1 MGGTKADLLRGTL
14 DMLVLKALALEPLHG
29 LAVSQGI
36 AIGRAHLVSHAT
48 LEVAHYSVRERDVPR
63 EIARFEEALATVR
76 AELGVLTAEA
86 GTPGSPSELAA
97 LVNVHAM
104 FLDDPMLAEVPKE
117 LIRARLCNAEWALVQ
132 QMDQLVAQ
140 FDEIDD
146 SYLRERKQDIVQVV
160 ERVLRA
166 LLGQPRRISRQG
178 GKAGKDDLAELVI
191 VAHDLSPADTIQF
204 KSLKIAGF
212 VTDLGGA
219 TSHTAIVARSL
230 AIPAVVGLHHARPLI
245 SEKDLIIVDGTR
257 GVLIVDPD
265 ARVLEEYRLRKREL
279 ELERSK
285 LKRLK
290 TARAMTLDNVE
301 VSLQANIELPQD
313 IEQVKAVAA
322 DGVGLF
328 RTEFLFM
335 NRDTLPS
342 EDEQFEAYRQVAKAL
357 AGKPVTIRTL
367 DIGADKEA
375 RALAGRVERQAP
387 NPALGLRAI
396 RYCLAEP
403 QIFLAQLR
411 AILRASNFGKVQI
424 LVPMLAHVTE
434 ITQTLAMVEQAK
446 QQLRE
451 RRCKFDETVAV
462 GGMIEIPAAALC
474 LGVFVKR
481 LQFLSIGT
489 NDLIQ
494 YLLAIDRTDESVAHL
509 YDPLH
514 PAVLR
519 LLAQVIQTARKAE
532 MPIAVCGELAGDP
545 GAAVEDEP
553 EPNGAR
559 LNLGRYGGT
568 AAASR
573 TWSAAI
579 GLDVLSSAAPPG
591 NLIRLREGGTTTF
604 GVSGSASTAVA
615 SCGAKQSASSRP

>member
-1 MGGTKADLLRGTL
+1 MSFS
-14 DMLVLKALALEPLHG
+14 LHG

-36 AIGRAHLVSHAT
+36 AIGHAHLVSHAT
-48 LEVAHYSVRERDVPR
+48 LEVAHYTVRERDVQR
-63 EIARFEEALATVR
+63 EVDRFEAALATVR
-76 AELGVLTAEA
+76 GELNALSAEA
-86 GTPGSPSELAA
+86 MSPGSPSELAA

-104 FLDDPMLAEVPKE
+104 FLDDPMLAELPKA
-117 LIRARLCNAEWALVQ
+117 LIYERRCNAEWALVQ
-132 QMDQLVAQ
+132 QMEQLVAQ
-140 FDEIDD
+140 FNEIDD
-146 SYLRERKQDIVQVV
+146 SYLRERKHDIVQVV

-166 LLGQPRRISRQG
+166 LLGKPRKFGKKG
-178 GKAGKDDLAELVI
+178 GKGEKGDEGELVI

-204 KSLKIAGF
+204 KKLKIAGF

-230 AIPAVVGLHHARPLI
+230 AIPAVVGLHHARPLVR
-245 SEKDLIIVDGTR
+245 EDDLVIVDGTR

-265 ARVLEEYRLRKREL
+265 ARVLEEYRLRKSEL

-290 TARAMTLDNVE
+290 TARAATLDEVE

-313 IEQVKAVAA
+313 IEQVKEAGA

-367 DIGADKEA
+367 DIGADKTA
-375 RALAGRVERQAP
+375 RALVGTERQAP

-411 AILRASNFGKVQI
+411 AILRASHFGQVQI
-424 LVPMLAHVTE
+424 LIPMLAHVTE
-434 ITQTLAMVEQAK
+434 IEQTLAMIEQAK

-451 RRCKFDETVAV
+451 RRCKFNEHVAV
-462 GGMIEIPAAALC
+462 GGMIEIPAAALS
-474 LGVFVKR
+474 LGAFVKR

-494 YLLAIDRTDESVAHL
+494 YTLAIDRTDEAVSHL

-519 LLAQVIQTARKAE
+519 LLSQVILSAQKAE
-532 MPIAVCGELAGDP
+532 MPVAVCGELAGDP
-545 GAAVEDEP
+545 KMTRLLLGMGLRHFSMHPSQLLEVKQQVVMADAEQLATKVGRILRCDEP
-553 EPNGAR
+553 ERIREQVDR
-559 LNLGRYGGT
+559 L
-568 AAASR
+568 
-573 TWSAAI
+573 
-579 GLDVLSSAAPPG
+579 
-591 NLIRLREGGTTTF
+591 
-604 GVSGSASTAVA
+604 
-615 SCGAKQSASSRP
+615 

>member
-1 MGGTKADLLRGTL
+1 
-14 DMLVLKALALEPLHG
+14 VSFSLHG

-36 AIGRAHLVSHAT
+36 AIGHAHLVSHAT
-48 LEVAHYSVRERDVPR
+48 LEVAHYTVRERELPR
-63 EIARFEEALATVR
+63 EIERFREALATVK
-76 AELGVLTAEA
+76 AELGGLSVEA
-86 GTPGSPSELAA
+86 TQPGSPSELSA

-104 FLDDPMLAEVPKE
+104 FLDDPLLAEVPIE
-117 LIRARLCNAEWALVQ
+117 LIRERHCNAEWALVQ
-132 QMDQLVAQ
+132 QMELLVAQ
-140 FDEIDD
+140 FEEIDD
-146 SYLRERKQDIVQVV
+146 SYLRERKHDIVQVV
-160 ERVLRA
+160 ERILRV
-166 LLGQPRRISRQG
+166 LLGKPRKLGRKT
-178 GKAGKDDLAELVI
+178 GKGDKDEENELVI

-204 KSLKIAGF
+204 KNLKIAGF

-230 AIPAVVGLHHARPLI
+230 AIPAVVGLHHARPLVR
-245 SEKDLIIVDGTR
+245 EDDLIIVDGTR

-265 ARVLEEYRLRKREL
+265 ARVLEEYRLRKREI

-290 TARAMTLDNVE
+290 TARSATLDDVDI
-301 VSLQANIELPQD
+301 SLQANIELSQD
-313 IEQVKAVAA
+313 VVQVKEVGA

-335 NRDTLPS
+335 NRETLPS
-342 EDEQFEAYRQVAKAL
+342 EDEQFEAYKAVAKAL

-367 DIGADKEA
+367 DVGADKTA
-375 RALAGRVERQAP
+375 RALVGTERQAP

-411 AILRASNFGKVQI
+411 ALLRAAHFGKVQI
-424 LVPMLAHVTE
+424 LVPMLAHANE
-434 ITQTLAMVEQAK
+434 IEQTLAMIEQAK

-451 RRCKFDETVAV
+451 RRCKFDEQVAV
-462 GGMIEIPAAALC
+462 GGMIEIPAAALA
-474 LGVFVKR
+474 LGPFLKR

-494 YLLAIDRTDESVAHL
+494 YTLAIDRTDEAVAHL

-519 LLAQVIQTARKAE
+519 LLAQVIQSAQKAE
-532 MPIAVCGELAGDP
+532 VPVAVCGELAGDP
-545 GAAVEDEP
+545 NMTRLLLGMGLRQFSMHPTQLLEVKQQVVMADTEQLAAKVARLLRLDEP
-553 EPNGAR
+553 ERIREQVER
-559 LNLGRYGGT
+559 L
-568 AAASR
+568 
-573 TWSAAI
+573 
-579 GLDVLSSAAPPG
+579 
-591 NLIRLREGGTTTF
+591 
-604 GVSGSASTAVA
+604 
-615 SCGAKQSASSRP
+615 

>member
-1 MGGTKADLLRGTL
+1 M
-14 DMLVLKALALEPLHG
+14 PFSLHG

-36 AIGRAHLVSHAT
+36 AIGRAHLISHAT
-48 LEVAHYSVRERDVPR
+48 FEVAHYTIRERDVGQ
-63 EIARFEEALATVR
+63 EIERFEAALAAVRNDLTVLH
-76 AELGVLTAEA
+76 ADALA
-86 GTPGSPSELAA
+86 PGAPSELSA
-97 LVNVHAM
+97 LVHVHAM
-104 FLDDPMLAEVPKE
+104 FLDDPMLAETPKE

-132 QMDQLVAQ
+132 QMQQLAAQ

-146 SYLRERKQDIVQVV
+146 SYLRERKHDIVQVV
-160 ERVLRA
+160 ERVLRV
-166 LLGQPRRISRQG
+166 LLGKSRRLTRKG
-178 GKAGKDDLAELVI
+178 NDKDELIV

-204 KSLKIAGF
+204 KNLKIAGF

-245 SEKDLIIVDGTR
+245 NENDQLIVDGTR
-257 GVLIVDPD
+257 GVLMVNPD

-279 ELERSK
+279 ELVRSK

-290 TARAMTLDNVE
+290 TARATTLDNID

-313 IEQVKAVAA
+313 IAQVKEVSA

-335 NRDTLPS
+335 NRDTLPT
-342 EDEQFEAYRQVAKAL
+342 EEEQFEAYKAVAKAL

-367 DIGADKEA
+367 DIGADKTA
-375 RALAGRVERQAP
+375 RAIGQSSRQAP

-411 AILRASNFGKVQI
+411 AMLRASHFGKIQI
-424 LVPMLAHVTE
+424 LVPMLAHQHE
-434 ITQTLAMVEQAK
+434 IEQTLAMIEVAK

-451 RRCKFDETVAV
+451 KRIKFDENVPV
-462 GGMIEIPAAALC
+462 GGMIEIPAAALA
-474 LGVFVKR
+474 LGPFLKR

-494 YLLAIDRTDESVAHL
+494 YTLAIDRTDESVSHL

-519 LLAQVIQTARKAE
+519 LLAMVIQTAHKAE
-532 MPIAVCGELAGDP
+532 MPVAVCGELAGDP
-545 GAAVEDEP
+545 KLCRLLLGMGLRQFSMHPSQLLEVKQQIVMADTEQLEAKVARILRCDDPERIREQVE
-553 EPNGAR
+553 R
-559 LNLGRYGGT
+559 L
-568 AAASR
+568 
-573 TWSAAI
+573 
-579 GLDVLSSAAPPG
+579 
-591 NLIRLREGGTTTF
+591 
-604 GVSGSASTAVA
+604 
-615 SCGAKQSASSRP
+615 